1 MLAVLWLLLLH
12 SLPSNA
18 QNILNQQWD
27 GNYNLGYWGGTTG
40 GQIPNLGGSTFY
52 WGYGGG
58 VISNTIA
65 INQALQEEGVQVE
78 GYSYVWNVKNGNA
91 NEYTNQPGIDDFD
104 ITVDVY
110 KADGTLYQS
119 YTYDYGYSHDWT
131 SHSGSETFPDQF
143 LDPAFFGNMVVSAE
157 GNDTG
162 YWAGHYGP
170 EFSAG
175 DSSITLTY
183 SSNPCYGNPLYDPAC
198 DGYAEAMAQ
207 LILEQQELALASVP
221 EPEIQEVVYE
231 EQIQNTTTQE
241 NFSEP
246 VDVYSAEVI
255 RDQSDDTRE
264 KVDPIGIALDAAGD
278 DVSFVLNNI
287 IGESNGLEINQTQS
301 ALGMDNAQA
310 QGQSSSSSNQD
321 DSEDRQTQGQKLKK
335 AAKERA
341 AGLQQEI
348 VEADG
353 IDEQL
358 AQQQEMLAMMNYVPG
373 FDTYKIALA
382 GGVYPDV
389 AFYAPTTI
397 PDSKSGARNNF
408 AQQLLHQQMV
418 DMQYEE
424 R

>member
-1 MLAVLWLLLLH
+1 VVFWLLLLQ
-12 SLPSNA
+12 SFSKA
-18 QNILNQQWD
+18 QNILNQQWN
-27 GNYNLGYWGGTTG
+27 GTYNLGYWGGTTG

-58 VISNTIA
+58 IISNTIA
-65 INQALQEEGVQVE
+65 INEALQEEGVQVE
-78 GYSYVWNVKNGNA
+78 GYSYVWKVKNGNA
-91 NEYTNQPGIDDFD
+91 NEYTNQPGIDDF
-104 ITVDVY
+104 IVTVDVY

-131 SHSGSETFPDQF
+131 SHTGSETFPDQY
-143 LDPAFFGNMVVSAE
+143 LDPGFFGNMVVSAE

-170 EFSAG
+170 EFAAG
-175 DSSITLTY
+175 ESSITLTY

-198 DGYAEAMAQ
+198 DGYAEAIAQ
-207 LILEQQELALASVP
+207 SILQQQAAELASVP

-231 EQIQNTTTQE
+231 EPIQNTTTQQGL
-241 NFSEP
+241 SEP
-246 VDVYSAEVI
+246 IDVYSAEVAG
-255 RDQSDDTRE
+255 DQSDDTRE
-264 KVDPIGIALDAAGD
+264 KVDPIGIALKAAGD

-301 ALGMDNAQA
+301 SLGLGNAQA
-310 QGQSSSSSNQD
+310 QSQSSSSSSQN
-321 DSEDRQTQGQKLKK
+321 DSEERQTQGQKLKE

-341 AGLQQEI
+341 AGLQEQI
-348 VEADG
+348 VESEEM
-353 IDEQL
+353 DEQQA
-358 AQQQEMLAMMNYVPG
+358 AQAEMLAMMNYVPG
-373 FDTYKIALA
+373 FDAYKFTIA
-382 GGVYPDV
+382 GGTYPDV
-389 AFYAPTTI
+389 AFYAPTTV
-397 PDSKSGARNNF
+397 PDSPNGKRNNF